1 MENPSD
7 RSAQAD
13 SYGTFPLIR
22 RLILLSW
29 RYRADCL
36 RIIALQ
42 LVLLFFSLSALNF
55 LGLGIDTLHHHLK
68 PERSAPVWPL
78 HLRVTEGLST
88 GESIVVIAALMLVF
102 ALCRIALNYVFQ
114 MQVARLVNE
123 KIVVDLRVKVYDKL
137 QRLSFRFFDANSSGS
152 LINRVTGDV
161 QNVRLFVDGVLIQVF
176 IIAISVA
183 VYLVFMFRIHPQLAL
198 VCLASSPV
206 ILFASILFS
215 RFIKPYYAR
224 NRELVDVMVSRIAEG
239 IQGMS
244 VTKAFSLE
252 RMQNEKFAQSVGR
265 VRDQQRSIFWRTSF
279 FAPSMDFLTQ
289 FNIFLLIL
297 YGGYL
302 VIQGELP
309 LGTGLIVF
317 SGLLQQFAA
326 QVSAIVTVT
335 NSIQQS
341 LIGAR
346 RVFEVLDRESEIRS
360 PEVTRFPL
368 RREGSIVFE
377 SVSFAYE
384 PGEPVLKNISVEIRA
399 GERVGILGVT
409 GSGKSTL
416 LSLLGR
422 FYDPNSGAIS
432 IDGVPIKNRDLA
444 DLRRQIGVVFQEN
457 FLFSNSV
464 TANISFGHPEAGL
477 DAVVR
482 AAKIAKAH
490 DFVNALPSG
499 YSTILGE
506 GGNGLSGGQRQRL
519 ALARAVLLEPSILL
533 LDDPTAAVDPETEHE
548 ILDAM
553 EGAMTG
559 RTTLLVAHRIG
570 TLKRCDRIL
579 VIEGGRLT
587 HFGTH
592 TELLSQPGFYRDVAL
607 IQNAVRDE

>member
-1 MENPSD
+1 MENSSD
-7 RSAQAD
+7 RSSQAD
-13 SYGTFPLIR
+13 SYGTFELIR

-29 RYRADCL
+29 QYRADCI
-36 RIIALQ
+36 RIVALQ
-42 LVLLFFSLSALNF
+42 LVLLLFSLSALNF

-78 HLRVTEGLST
+78 HLRITDGLST
-88 GESIVVIAALMLVF
+88 GESVVLIAGLMLAF
-102 ALCRIALNYVFQ
+102 ALCRIGLNYLFQ
-114 MQVARLVNE
+114 MHVARLVNE

-183 VYLVFMFRIHPQLAL
+183 VYLVFMFRIHPKLAL

-206 ILFASILFS
+206 ILLTSLLFS
-215 RFIKPYYAR
+215 RYIKPYYAR

-252 RMQNEKFAQSVGR
+252 RMQNDKFAESVGR
-265 VRDQQRSIFWRTSF
+265 VRDQQRSIFWRTSL

-289 FNIFLLIL
+289 VNIFLLIL

-317 SGLLQQFAA
+317 SGLLNQFAA

-346 RVFEVLDRESEIRS
+346 RVFEVLDREPEIRS
-360 PEVTRFPL
+360 PENVRTPA
-368 RREGSIVFE
+368 RRAGNIAMNE
-377 SVSFAYE
+377 VSFSYE
-384 PGEPVLKNISVEIRA
+384 PGESVLKNITLDIRA
-399 GERVGILGVT
+399 GERIGILGVT

-422 FYDPNSGAIS
+422 FYDPDSGVIW
-432 IDGVPIKNRDLA
+432 IDGVPLKDRDLA
-444 DLRRQIGVVFQEN
+444 DLRRQIGIVFQEN

-464 TANISFGHPEAGL
+464 AANISFGHPEVGF

-490 DFVNALPSG
+490 DFVSALPSG
-499 YSTILGE
+499 YDTILGE

-553 EGAMTG
+553 EGAMVG

-579 VIEGGRLT
+579 VIEGGRLA

-592 TELLSQPGFYRDVAL
+592 QELVSRPGFYRDVAL